1 MNSVDPNYC
10 SCCHEI
16 GASDWLTEI
25 KFGTKDIR
33 LCPECLK
40 EFNNTFERK
49 TYKTGYY
56 VFEFSEYFGYWVIYV
71 FAEDGVLMESYRAE
85 EFAGNY
91 DYAVDLANDYL
102 KKDDNWYEYD
112 IPDLSILDEKNIDI
126 DHLKDEPIK
135 ELEEYRRVR

>member
-16 GASDWLTEI
+16 GTSDWLTEI

-33 LCPECLK
+33 LCPECLE

-49 TYKTGYY
+49 TCKTGYY
-56 VFEFSEYFGYWVIYV
+56 VFEFSYGCGEWEINV
-71 FAEDGVLMESYRAE
+71 FDGDGRIVKTYYAE

-91 DYAVDLANDYL
+91 DYAWELANAYL
-102 KKDDNWYEYD
+102 KRDDNWYEYD
-112 IPDLSILDEKNIDI
+112 IPTWDIFEVKHIDTE
-126 DHLKDEPIK
+126 HLKDEPIK
-135 ELEEYRRVR
+135 ELEEYRVK

>member
-1 MNSVDPNYC
+1 MNNVDPNYC

-16 GASDWLTEI
+16 GTSDWLTEI

-56 VFEFSEYFGYWVIYV
+56 VFEFADDCGYWVIYV
-71 FAEDGVLMESYRAE
+71 YENGNIIESYCAE

-112 IPDLSILDEKNIDI
+112 IPDLSILDEKNIDT

-135 ELEEYRRVR
+135 ELEEYKVR